1 MELWETWLSV
11 AHTLHPAYSLLLPSL
26 SRYEGNPCNMH
37 LMDLAAEV
45 KKGVEEIGLVG
56 FRFNTIGRGGVEGGG
71 GVCGDQLRQLKAGGV
86 MGGMRGGGAVN
97 WDDGALGSDL
107 ARGSVVHKAAY
118 RPLLTL
124 MSYPPPPPPPPPRPP
139 PHNRRL

>member
-1 MELWETWLSV
+1 MFKVRREVLVELWETWPSG

-56 FRFNTIGRGGVEGGG
+56 FRFNTIGRDGRRW
-71 GVCGDQLRQLKAGGV
+71 GVCGDQSRQLRVGGD
-86 MGGMRGGGAVN
+86 GGDERRWCGKLG
-97 WDDGALGSDL
+97 DDRA
-107 ARGSVVHKAAY
+107 
-118 RPLLTL
+118 PI
-124 MSYPPPPPPPPPRPP
+124 
-139 PHNRRL
+139 